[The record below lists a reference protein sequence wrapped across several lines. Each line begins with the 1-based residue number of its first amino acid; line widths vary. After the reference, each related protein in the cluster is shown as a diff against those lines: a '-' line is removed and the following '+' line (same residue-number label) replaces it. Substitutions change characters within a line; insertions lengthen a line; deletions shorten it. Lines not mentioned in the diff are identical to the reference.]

1 MRRKRNNQDITIP
14 LKNYH
19 NLGEAIIKQA
29 EEDYR
34 LAKEII
40 NKSNK
45 IIIYCEEVI
54 IEVTDFLKSDWAK
67 TLSTKNDPLIILE
80 KLEKSNE

>member
-1 MRRKRNNQDITIP
+1 MKDITIP

-29 EEDYR
+29 EEDYK
-34 LAKEII
+34 LAKTII
-40 NKSNK
+40 SD
-45 IIIYCEEVI
+45 CEEVI
-54 IEVTDFLKSDWAK
+54 SEITTFLKSDWAK

-80 KLEKSNE
+80 KLEKIK

>member
-1 MRRKRNNQDITIP
+1 MKDITIP

-34 LAKEII
+34 LAKKII
-40 NKSNK
+40 NN
-45 IIIYCEEVI
+45 CEEII
-54 IEVTDFLKSDWAK
+54 IEVTNFLKSDWAK

>member
-1 MRRKRNNQDITIP
+1 MKDITIP
-14 LKNYH
+14 LQNYH

-34 LAKEII
+34 LAKKII
-40 NKSNK
+40 NN
-45 IIIYCEEVI
+45 CEEII
-54 IEVTDFLKSDWAK
+54 IEVTKFLKSDWAK

>member
-40 NKSNK
+40 NN
-45 IIIYCEEVI
+45 CEEVI
-54 IEVTDFLKSDWAK
+54 IEVTNFLKSDWAK